1 MSSTSD
7 HESVSSLDDEKDIR
21 APKQPKYDDMLD
33 IKKEKPLHQPH
44 IFAPVPQMPTLKIGS
59 FTSFL
64 LVKSNGCSDVDLSF
78 GCSCFKK
85 PDVDSENASDL

>member
-44 IFAPVPQMPTLKIGS
+44 SQIFGEVSMRY
-59 FTSFL
+59 
-64 LVKSNGCSDVDLSF
+64 
-78 GCSCFKK
+78 
-85 PDVDSENASDL
+85 